1 MIRRPP
7 RSTRTDTLFPY
18 TTLFRSEI
26 RDARIEQCP
35 PFADQDRIGIPDAPP
50 RCSPISKC
58 NIMNERVLRFDELG
72 LTVGPASCGH
82 EDAHRGTDILKNANM
97 PAKCRRRRRRKVLR
111 THDFRPFAGDEF
123 SECQDRKSTRLN
135 SSP

>member
-1 MIRRPP
+1 M
-7 RSTRTDTLFPY
+7 
-18 TTLFRSEI
+18 
-26 RDARIEQCP
+26 RIS
-35 PFADQDRIGIPDAPP
+35 DWSSDV
-50 RCSPISKC
+50 CSSD
-58 NIMNERVLRFDELG
+58 LDELG

-123 SECQDRKSTRLN
+123 SECQVCLCEPRLVRSEEHTSELQSLMR
-135 SSP
+135 SSYAVFCLKTKNTIK

>member
-1 MIRRPP
+1 M
-7 RSTRTDTLFPY
+7 
-18 TTLFRSEI
+18 
-26 RDARIEQCP
+26 RIS
-35 PFADQDRIGIPDAPP
+35 DWSSDV
-50 RCSPISKC
+50 CSSD
-58 NIMNERVLRFDELG
+58 LDELG

-123 SECQDRKSTRLN
+123 SECQVCLCEPRLVRLKRPRH
-135 SSP
+135 SPRRLLVEGNACCGIKAGDLLLTALPIDDKIGRAHV